1 MMNYMH
7 QENPARY
14 FEVLAD
20 FMKSVHREL
29 EKAEAQAPGD
39 RLQMLHLGEARFKLL
54 SLITVIDRV
63 LPRDIPPPL

>member
-1 MMNYMH
+1 MNH
-7 QENPARY
+7 IDKENPERY
-14 FEVLAD
+14 FAVLAD

-39 RLQMLHLGEARFKLL
+39 RLQTLHLAEARFKLV

-63 LPRDIPPPL
+63 LPNS